1 MKDDQASSTAYTVL
15 QGILHI
21 AKASPYKYLVED
33 DVVEVGQK
41 ILEGTQEGQKRL
53 KQLAGP
59 VFSWSVKFR
68 EWLFLPGITLHYILR
83 KRHVEDITQ
92 KAIEDGVTQVVMLG
106 AGFDTL
112 SWRFHKKYSEV
123 NFIEIDHPATQK
135 AKTVGLVKDKG
146 PNIHFLS
153 VDFAHQTLETELNNF
168 AEFKPERKTLFIC
181 EGVMMYLSQESVDIL
196 FKSIRDL
203 SGVGTQFLY
212 SALEPKDSVKNTIP
226 GLLYHHLKFIGEPI
240 DWDMDSGKM
249 ADFIKRHDCELKS
262 LAGRDELLKR
272 FVKDTSD
279 IRLHSGEYFT
289 FCEFN

>member
-15 QGILHI
+15 QGILYI

-33 DVVEVGQK
+33 EVVEVGQQ
-41 ILEGTQEGQKRL
+41 ILEGTEEGRNRL
-53 KQLAGP
+53 KQLNGP
-59 VFSWSVKFR
+59 WLGLSVKFR
-68 EWLFLPGITLHYILR
+68 EWLILPGITLHYILR
-83 KRHVEDITQ
+83 KRHVEDITA
-92 KAIEDGVTQVVMLG
+92 KAIEAGVSQVVMLG

-112 SWRFHKKYSEV
+112 SWRFHKKYSDV

-135 AKTVGLVKDKG
+135 AKTVALDKNKG
-146 PNIHFLS
+146 ANMHFLS
-153 VDFAHQTLETELNNF
+153 VDFAHQTLETELSNF
-168 AEFKPERKTLFIC
+168 AGFEAERKTLFIC
-181 EGVMMYLSQESVDIL
+181 EGVMMYLSDEAVNIL

-212 SALEPKDSVKNTIP
+212 SALEPQKSAKNSIP

-249 ADFIKRHDCELKS
+249 ADYIKQHDCELKS
-262 LAGRDELLKR
+262 LAGRDELLKS

-289 FCEFN
+289 LCEFK